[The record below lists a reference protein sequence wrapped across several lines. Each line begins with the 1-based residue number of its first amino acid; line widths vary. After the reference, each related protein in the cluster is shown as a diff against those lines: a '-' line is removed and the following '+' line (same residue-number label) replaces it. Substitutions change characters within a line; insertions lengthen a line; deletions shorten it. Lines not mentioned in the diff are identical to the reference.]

1 MTEQQAVLVADRRAG
16 RRPGN
21 QATRGTILAAARQA
35 FAAKGFAGA
44 TIRAI
49 AAGAHV
55 DPALIHHYF
64 GTKEKLFLAALEIPV
79 EPSAV
84 IQEVAAGPA
93 SNIGTRLATL
103 VLGMWESPAGASL
116 RAVLRS
122 AMTEPA
128 MARMLREFIAGQIVA
143 RLLREIHC
151 APGEADRRGALL
163 VSQIAGVLVGRHL
176 LALEPL
182 ASQPLEALIPDL
194 GATLQRY
201 LVGPLA
207 GSAVTAST
215 GLNSIIRGYRRP

>member
-1 MTEQQAVLVADRRAG
+1 VIAG

-21 QATRGTILAAARQA
+21 HDTRDTILVAARDA
-35 FAAKGFAGA
+35 FAAKGFART
-44 TIRAI
+44 TIRSI
-49 AAGAHV
+49 AADARV

-64 GTKEKLFLAALEIPV
+64 GTKEKLFLAALKIPV
-79 EPSAV
+79 DPGAIIAQV
-84 IQEVAAGPA
+84 VAGPVD
-93 SNIGTRLATL
+93 SLGTRLAGT

-116 RAVLRS
+116 HAVLRS

-128 MARMLREFIAGQIVA
+128 MARMIREFIAGQIVA
-143 RLLREIHC
+143 RLLREIRC
-151 APGEADRRGALL
+151 APAETEQRGALL

-182 ASQPLEALIPDL
+182 ASRPLGSLIPDL

-207 GSAVTAST
+207 G
-215 GLNSIIRGYRRP
+215 